1 MNVVLNRRPAKSP
14 EESQMSAT
22 TTATMTSDLTIR
34 RAYPDD
40 RDALIR
46 LAQLDSGRAPAGA
59 ALVAESGGRIVA
71 ALDVERGSVIAD
83 PFVPTVNIVELLR
96 LHASRAAHE
105 GRFPRPRAWIRS
117 VFGPTLPLDRPA
129 T

>member
-1 MNVVLNRRPAKSP
+1 MTAT
-14 EESQMSAT
+14 AT
-22 TTATMTSDLTIR
+22 TLNADLTIR
-34 RAYPDD
+34 RAYADD
-40 RDALIR
+40 AIEIGR
-46 LAQLDSGRAPAGA
+46 LAQLDSAVTPSGA
-59 ALVAESGGRIVA
+59 VLVAESGGRIVA
-71 ALDVERGSVIAD
+71 ALDLERGAAIAD
-83 PFVPTVNIVELLR
+83 PFVPTAHVVELLR

>member
-1 MNVVLNRRPAKSP
+1 MT
-14 EESQMSAT
+14 AT
-22 TTATMTSDLTIR
+22 TTPTITADLTIR

-40 RDALIR
+40 VEALVR
-46 LAQLDSGRAPAGA
+46 LAQLDSGRTPTGA
-59 ALVAESGGRIVA
+59 ALVAESGGEIVA
-71 ALDVERGSVIAD
+71 ALDLERGAVIAD

-96 LHASRAAHE
+96 VHASRTAHE

>member
-1 MNVVLNRRPAKSP
+1 
-14 EESQMSAT
+14 MST
-22 TTATMTSDLTIR
+22 VTHTTATTDLTIR
-34 RAYPDD
+34 RAYADD
-40 RDALIR
+40 AIELGR
-46 LAQLDSGRAPAGA
+46 LAQLDSARTPTGG

-71 ALDVERGSVIAD
+71 ALDLESGVAIAD
-83 PFVPTVNIVELLR
+83 PFTPTAHIVELLR

>member
-1 MNVVLNRRPAKSP
+1 MT
-14 EESQMSAT
+14 AT
-22 TTATMTSDLTIR
+22 TTTSITTDLTIR
-34 RAYPDD
+34 RAYADD
-40 RDALIR
+40 AIELGR
-46 LAQLDSGRAPAGA
+46 LAQLDSAKTPVGG

-71 ALDVERGSVIAD
+71 ALDLESGAAIAD
-83 PFVPTVNIVELLR
+83 PFIPTANIVELLR

-117 VFGPTLPLDRPA
+117 VFGQALPLDRPA